1 MISLPQNNSS
11 LKLTDKD
18 FNLLSN
24 NAYKISKYEIGEVIT
39 VSNGQSLYV
48 VDYKKTKK
56 GLNALTLITEEDY
69 KRSNQGKH
77 PEKIQNAIIAYRGS
91 EPISPGQFQDTIKQY
106 RDEREQLIK
115 EVEKKGINI
124 PEDEDGSFYDSVK
137 GLREYSNEILQD
149 WLHMDTSYLVGKK
162 PFDDGTVNQ
171 AIQADQYA
179 KKIHKDFKN
188 ADIQVTGHSLGGS
201 NASYAVVMND
211 FIKRG
216 VTFEN
221 PNIYEN
227 LPEDVK
233 ARALKGDFHSRL
245 TEYINLNDGLS
256 LLNRDAA
263 EVGKVK
269 VMYDETLPNGVQN
282 NGLPNE
288 VKMLGLALKHYGNQS
303 LDATLF
309 VEALMGS
316 HGLDRYNFNS
326 DGSVQTVDDVLKN
339 NPDFA
344 IAMLKQMKSTN
355 VKANTG
361 VSILIK
367 SHVLMNTSTQLK
379 HIAESEW
386 SKIIRQI
393 ERIDDI
399 VKDSIED
406 VRNMH
411 TRMVGFGT
419 YDELSISDV
428 DDLINKLKMNK
439 PHHLFYSKE
448 KYDQAVDAA
457 LHLQHLL
464 HMVSDDLG
472 HMGHAYHDAD
482 LATASQMGI
491 S

>member
-1 MISLPQNNSS
+1 MAKNKSIKITDEDYNRISSAAYDIQN
-11 LKLTDKD
+11 
-18 FNLLSN
+18 
-24 NAYKISKYEIGEVIT
+24 YHIGEIIYT
-39 VSNGQSLYV
+39 SNGEKLYV
-48 VDYKKTKK
+48 IDYKKTDK
-56 GLNALTLITEEDY
+56 GLNAITLVTREDF
-69 KRSNQGKH
+69 RNSHEGKH

-124 PEDEDGSFYDSVK
+124 PKDEDGSFYDSAK

-162 PFDDGTVNQ
+162 PFDDGTENQ

-233 ARALKGDFHSRL
+233 ARALKGDFRSRL

-263 EVGKVK
+263 EVGQVK
-269 VMYDETLPNGVQN
+269 VMYDEALPNGVQN

-303 LDATLF
+303 LDVTLF

-339 NPDFA
+339 NPEFA
-344 IAMLKQMKSTN
+344 VAMLKQMKSTN
-355 VKANTG
+355 VKGNTG

-482 LATASQMGI
+482 LAAASRMGI

>member
-1 MISLPQNNSS
+1 MAKNKSIKITDEDYNRISSAAYDIQN
-11 LKLTDKD
+11 
-18 FNLLSN
+18 
-24 NAYKISKYEIGEVIT
+24 YHIGEIIYT
-39 VSNGQSLYV
+39 SNGQKLYV
-48 VDYKKTKK
+48 IDYKKTEK
-56 GLNALTLITEEDY
+56 GLNALTLVTREDY
-69 KRSNQGKH
+69 RNSHEGKH

-91 EPISPGQFQDTIKQY
+91 EPISPGQLQDTIKPY

-115 EVEKKGINI
+115 ELEKKGINI
-124 PEDEDGSFYDSVK
+124 PKDEDGSFYDYVQ
-137 GLREYSNEILQD
+137 GVPEYSNEILQD
-149 WLHMDTSYLVGKK
+149 WIHMDTSYLVGKK
-162 PFDDGTVNQ
+162 PFDDGTENQ

-179 KKIHKDFKN
+179 KRIHRDFKN

-227 LPEDVK
+227 LPEDAK
-233 ARALKGDFHSRL
+233 ARALKGDFRSRL

-269 VMYDETLPNGVQN
+269 VMYDEALPSGVQS
-282 NGLPNE
+282 NGLSAV
-288 VKMLGLALKHYGNQS
+288 VKKKLGLALQHYSNPS
-303 LDATLF
+303 LDVTLF

-344 IAMLKQMKSTN
+344 LAMLKQMKSTN

-386 SKIIRQI
+386 SRMIRQI
-393 ERIDDI
+393 ERIDDK

-419 YDELSISDV
+419 YDELSVSDV
-428 DDLINKLKMNK
+428 DELINKLKMNK

-464 HMVSDDLG
+464 QMVADDLG

-482 LATASQMGI
+482 LAAASRMGI

>member
-1 MISLPQNNSS
+1 M
-11 LKLTDKD
+11 
-18 FNLLSN
+18 
-24 NAYKISKYEIGEVIT
+24 
-39 VSNGQSLYV
+39 
-48 VDYKKTKK
+48 
-56 GLNALTLITEEDY
+56 
-69 KRSNQGKH
+69 
-77 PEKIQNAIIAYRGS
+77 
-91 EPISPGQFQDTIKQY
+91 
-106 RDEREQLIK
+106 
-115 EVEKKGINI
+115 
-124 PEDEDGSFYDSVK
+124 
-137 GLREYSNEILQD
+137 
-149 WLHMDTSYLVGKK
+149 VGKK
-162 PFDDGTVNQ
+162 PFDDGTENQ

-179 KKIHKDFKN
+179 KKIHKDFKK

-233 ARALKGDFHSRL
+233 ARALKGDFRSRL

-269 VMYDETLPNGVQN
+269 VMYDEALPNGVQS
-282 NGLPNE
+282 NGLSAS
-288 VKMLGLALKHYGNQS
+288 VKKKLGLAIQHYSNPS
-303 LDATLF
+303 LDVTLF
-309 VEALMGS
+309 YEALVGS
-316 HGLDRYNFNS
+316 HGLDRYHFNS

-344 IAMLKQMKSTN
+344 LTMLKQMKSTN

-379 HIAESEW
+379 HIAETEW

-393 ERIDDI
+393 ERIDDK

-406 VRNMH
+406 VRKMH

-419 YDELSISDV
+419 YDELSVSDV
-428 DDLINKLKMNK
+428 DDLINKLKINK

-448 KYDQAVDAA
+448 KYDQAVKTKRDI
-457 LHLQHLL
+457 
-464 HMVSDDLG
+464 LG
-472 HMGHAYHDAD
+472 HHMSGKAIDSVTDKMKDHLSFDNVHSHVSSVINSIG
-482 LATASQMGI
+482 L
-491 S
+491 

>member
-1 MISLPQNNSS
+1 MAKNKSIKITDEDYNRISSAAYDIQN
-11 LKLTDKD
+11 
-18 FNLLSN
+18 
-24 NAYKISKYEIGEVIT
+24 YHIGEIIYT
-39 VSNGQSLYV
+39 SNGQKLYV
-48 VDYKKTKK
+48 IDYKKTKK
-56 GLNALTLITEEDY
+56 GLNALTLVTREDY
-69 KRSNQGKH
+69 RNSHEGKH

-91 EPISPGQFQDTIKQY
+91 EPISWGQLQDTIKPY

-115 EVEKKGINI
+115 ELEKKGINI
-124 PEDEDGSFYDSVK
+124 PKDEDGSFYDYAK
-137 GLREYSNEILQD
+137 GVPEYSNEILQD
-149 WLHMDTSYLVGKK
+149 WLHMDTRYLVGKK
-162 PFDDGTVNQ
+162 PFDDGTENQ

-211 FIKRG
+211 FIIRG

-233 ARALKGDFHSRL
+233 ARALKGDFRSRL

-269 VMYDETLPNGVQN
+269 VMYDEALPNGVQN
-282 NGLPNE
+282 NGLPDV
-288 VKMLGLALKHYGNQS
+288 VKMLGLAFKHYNNQS
-303 LDATLF
+303 LDVTLF
-309 VEALMGS
+309 AEALMGS

-326 DGSVQTVDDVLKN
+326 DGYVQTVDDVLKN
-339 NPDFA
+339 NPEFA
-344 IAMLKQMKSTN
+344 LAMLKQMKSTN

-386 SKIIRQI
+386 SRIIRQI
-393 ERIDDI
+393 ERIDDK
-399 VKDSIED
+399 VKDTIED

-464 HMVSDDLG
+464 QMVADDLG

-482 LATASQMGI
+482 LAAASRMGI

>member
-1 MISLPQNNSS
+1 MAKNKSIKITDEDYNRISSAAYDIQN
-11 LKLTDKD
+11 
-18 FNLLSN
+18 
-24 NAYKISKYEIGEVIT
+24 YHIGEIIYT
-39 VSNGQSLYV
+39 SNGQKLYV
-48 VDYKKTKK
+48 IDYKKTKK
-56 GLNALTLITEEDY
+56 GLNALTLVTREDY
-69 KRSNQGKH
+69 RNSHEGKH

-91 EPISPGQFQDTIKQY
+91 EPISWGQLQDTIKPY

-124 PEDEDGSFYDSVK
+124 PKDEDGSFYDYAK
-137 GLREYSNEILQD
+137 GVPEYSNEILQD
-149 WLHMDTSYLVGKK
+149 WLHMDTRYLVGKK
-162 PFDDGTVNQ
+162 PFDDGTENQ

-233 ARALKGDFHSRL
+233 ARALKGDFRSRL

-269 VMYDETLPNGVQN
+269 VMYDEALPNGVQN
-282 NGLPNE
+282 NGLPDV
-288 VKMLGLALKHYGNQS
+288 VKMLGLAFKHYNNQS
-303 LDATLF
+303 LDVTLF
-309 VEALMGS
+309 AEALMGS

-326 DGSVQTVDDVLKN
+326 DGYVQTVDDVLKN
-339 NPDFA
+339 NPEFA
-344 IAMLKQMKSTN
+344 LAMLKQMKSTN

-386 SKIIRQI
+386 SRIIRQI
-393 ERIDDI
+393 ERIDDK
-399 VKDSIED
+399 VKDTIED

-464 HMVSDDLG
+464 QMVADDLG

-482 LATASQMGI
+482 LAAASRMGI

>member
-1 MISLPQNNSS
+1 MPQNNSS

-18 FNLLSN
+18 LNLLSN

-91 EPISPGQFQDTIKQY
+91 EPIGSGQFQDTIKQY

-124 PEDEDGSFYDSVK
+124 PEGEDGSFYDYAK
-137 GLREYSNEILQD
+137 GAPEYSNEILQD

-162 PFDDGTVNQ
+162 PFDDGTENQ

-233 ARALKGDFHSRL
+233 ARALKGDFRSRL

-269 VMYDETLPNGVQN
+269 VMYDEALPKGVQN
-282 NGLPNE
+282 NRLPDV
-288 VKMLGLALKHYGNQS
+288 VKMLGLAFKQYNNQS
-303 LDATLF
+303 LDVTLF

-326 DGSVQTVDDVLKN
+326 DGSAQTVDDVLKN
-339 NPDFA
+339 NPEFA
-344 IAMLKQMKSTN
+344 VAMLKQMKSTN

-393 ERIDDI
+393 ERIDDK

-419 YDELSISDV
+419 YDELSVSDV
-428 DDLINKLKMNK
+428 DDLINKIKMNK

-464 HMVSDDLG
+464 QMVADDLG

-482 LATASQMGI
+482 LAAASRMGI

>member
-1 MISLPQNNSS
+1 MAKNKSIKITDEDYNRISSAAYDIQN
-11 LKLTDKD
+11 
-18 FNLLSN
+18 
-24 NAYKISKYEIGEVIT
+24 YHIGEIIYT
-39 VSNGQSLYV
+39 SNGEKLYV
-48 VDYKKTKK
+48 IDYKKTDK
-56 GLNALTLITEEDY
+56 GLNAITLVTREDF
-69 KRSNQGKH
+69 RNSHEGKH

-124 PEDEDGSFYDSVK
+124 PEDEDGSFYDSAK

-162 PFDDGTVNQ
+162 PFDDGTENQ

-216 VTFEN
+216 LTFEN

-233 ARALKGDFHSRL
+233 ARALKGDFRSRL

-263 EVGKVK
+263 EVGQVK
-269 VMYDETLPNGVQN
+269 VMYDEALPNGVQN

-303 LDATLF
+303 LDVTLF

-316 HGLDRYNFNS
+316 HSLDRYNFNL

-339 NPDFA
+339 NPEFA
-344 IAMLKQMKSTN
+344 VAMLKQMKSTN
-355 VKANTG
+355 VKGNTG

-386 SKIIRQI
+386 TKIIRQI

-482 LATASQMGI
+482 LAAASRMGI

>member
-1 MISLPQNNSS
+1 MSHKYMSK
-11 LKLTDKD
+11 KLTDED
-18 FNLLSN
+18 FNLISN
-24 NAYKISKYEIGEVIT
+24 NAYKIGKYHVGETIE
-39 VSNGQSLYV
+39 VSNGEKLYV
-48 VDYKKTKK
+48 IDYKKTEK
-56 GLNALTLITEEDY
+56 GLNALTLVSREDY
-69 KRSNQGKH
+69 RNSHEGKH

-91 EPISPGQFQDTIKQY
+91 EPISTNQLKETIKETNQ
-106 RDEREQLIK
+106 RGKREELIK
-115 EVEKKGINI
+115 ELEKKGINI
-124 PEDEDGSFYDSVK
+124 PAEEDGSSFDSVT
-137 GLREYSNEILQD
+137 GFSEYANEIIQD

-162 PFDDGTVNQ
+162 PFDDGTDNQ

-179 KKIHKDFKN
+179 KTIHKDFKN

-233 ARALKGDFHSRL
+233 AQALKGEFRSRL

-269 VMYDETLPNGVQN
+269 VMYDEALPNGVQN
-282 NGLPNE
+282 NSLPDE
-288 VKMLGLALKHYGNQS
+288 VKMLGLGLKHYGNQS
-303 LDATLF
+303 LDITLF
-309 VEALMGS
+309 AEALMGS
-316 HGLDRYNFNS
+316 HGLDRYSFHS
-326 DGSVQTVDDVLKN
+326 DGSAQTVDDVLKN

-344 IAMLKQMKSTN
+344 LTMLKQMKSTN

-393 ERIDDI
+393 ERIDDK

-411 TRMVGFGT
+411 TRMVGFGA
-419 YDELSISDV
+419 YDELSVSDV
-428 DDLINKLKMNK
+428 DDLINKIKMNK

-457 LHLQHLL
+457 LNLQHFLQ
-464 HMVSDDLG
+464 MIADDLG

-482 LATASQMGI
+482 LAAASRMGI

>member
-1 MISLPQNNSS
+1 MAKNKSIKITDEDYNRISSAAYDIQN
-11 LKLTDKD
+11 
-18 FNLLSN
+18 
-24 NAYKISKYEIGEVIT
+24 YHIGEIIYT
-39 VSNGQSLYV
+39 SNGQKLYV
-48 VDYKKTKK
+48 IDYKKTKK
-56 GLNALTLITEEDY
+56 GLNALTLVTREDY
-69 KRSNQGKH
+69 RNSHEGKH

-91 EPISPGQFQDTIKQY
+91 EPISWGQLQDTIKPY

-115 EVEKKGINI
+115 ELEKKGINI
-124 PEDEDGSFYDSVK
+124 PKDEDGSFYDYAK
-137 GLREYSNEILQD
+137 GVPEYSNEILQD
-149 WLHMDTSYLVGKK
+149 WLHMDTRYLVGKK
-162 PFDDGTVNQ
+162 PFDDGTENQ

-233 ARALKGDFHSRL
+233 ARALKGDFRSRL

-269 VMYDETLPNGVQN
+269 VMYDEALPNGVQN
-282 NGLPNE
+282 NGLPDV
-288 VKMLGLALKHYGNQS
+288 VKMLGLAFKHYNNQS
-303 LDATLF
+303 LDVTLF
-309 VEALMGS
+309 AEALMGS

-326 DGSVQTVDDVLKN
+326 DGYVQTVDDVLKN
-339 NPDFA
+339 NPEFA
-344 IAMLKQMKSTN
+344 LAMLKQMKSTN

-386 SKIIRQI
+386 SRIIRQI
-393 ERIDDI
+393 ERIDDK
-399 VKDSIED
+399 VKDTIED

-464 HMVSDDLG
+464 QMVADDLG

-482 LATASQMGI
+482 LAAASRMGI

>member
-1 MISLPQNNSS
+1 MAKNESIKITDEDYNRISSAAYDIQN
-11 LKLTDKD
+11 
-18 FNLLSN
+18 
-24 NAYKISKYEIGEVIT
+24 YHIGEIIYT
-39 VSNGQSLYV
+39 SNGQKLYV
-48 VDYKKTKK
+48 IDYKKTEK
-56 GLNALTLITEEDY
+56 GLNALTLVTREDY
-69 KRSNQGKH
+69 RNSNEGKH

-106 RDEREQLIK
+106 RDKREELIK

-124 PEDEDGSFYDSVK
+124 PEDEDGSFYDYAK
-137 GLREYSNEILQD
+137 GVPEYSNEILQD
-149 WLHMDTSYLVGKK
+149 WLHMDTNYLVGKK
-162 PFDDGTVNQ
+162 PFDDGTENQ

-179 KKIHKDFKN
+179 KKVHKDFKN

-227 LPEDVK
+227 LPKDVK
-233 ARALKGDFHSRL
+233 TRALNGDFRSRL

-263 EVGKVK
+263 EVGQVK
-269 VMYDETLPNGVQN
+269 VMYDEVLPNGVQSN
-282 NGLPNE
+282 SLPNE

-303 LDATLF
+303 LDVTLF

-316 HGLDRYNFNS
+316 HGLDRYHFNS
-326 DGSVQTVDDVLKN
+326 DGSTQTVDDVLKN

-386 SKIIRQI
+386 SRIIHQI
-393 ERIDDI
+393 ERIDDK
-399 VKDSIED
+399 VNDSIED

-411 TRMVGFGT
+411 TRMVGFGA
-419 YDELSISDV
+419 YDELSVSDV

-448 KYDQAVDAA
+448 KYDQAIDAA

-464 HMVSDDLG
+464 QMVADDLG

-482 LATASQMGI
+482 LAAASQMGI

>member
-1 MISLPQNNSS
+1 MAKNKSIKITDEDYNRISSAAYDIQN
-11 LKLTDKD
+11 
-18 FNLLSN
+18 
-24 NAYKISKYEIGEVIT
+24 YHIGEIIYT
-39 VSNGQSLYV
+39 SNEQKLYV
-48 VDYKKTKK
+48 IDYKKTDK
-56 GLNALTLITEEDY
+56 GLNALTLVTREDF
-69 KRSNQGKH
+69 RNSHQGKH

-162 PFDDGTVNQ
+162 PFDDGTENQ

-233 ARALKGDFHSRL
+233 ARAIKGDFRSRL

>member
-1 MISLPQNNSS
+1 MAKNKSIKITDEDYNRISSAAYDIQN
-11 LKLTDKD
+11 
-18 FNLLSN
+18 
-24 NAYKISKYEIGEVIT
+24 YHIGEIIYT
-39 VSNGQSLYV
+39 SNGQKLYV
-48 VDYKKTKK
+48 IDYKKTKK
-56 GLNALTLITEEDY
+56 GLNALTLVTREDY
-69 KRSNQGKH
+69 RNSHEGKH

-91 EPISPGQFQDTIKQY
+91 EPISWGQLQDTIKPY

-124 PEDEDGSFYDSVK
+124 PKDEDGSFYDYAK
-137 GLREYSNEILQD
+137 GVPEYSNEILQD
-149 WLHMDTSYLVGKK
+149 WLHMDTRYLVGKK
-162 PFDDGTVNQ
+162 PFDDGTENQ
-171 AIQADQYA
+171 AIQAAQYA

-233 ARALKGDFHSRL
+233 ARALKGDFRSRL

-269 VMYDETLPNGVQN
+269 VMYDEALPNGVQN
-282 NGLPNE
+282 NGLPDV
-288 VKMLGLALKHYGNQS
+288 VKMLGLAFKHYNNQS
-303 LDATLF
+303 LDVTLF
-309 VEALMGS
+309 AEALMGS

-326 DGSVQTVDDVLKN
+326 DGYVQTVDDVLKN
-339 NPDFA
+339 NPEFA
-344 IAMLKQMKSTN
+344 LAMLKQMKSTN

-386 SKIIRQI
+386 SRIIRQI
-393 ERIDDI
+393 ERIDDK

-464 HMVSDDLG
+464 QMVADDLG

-482 LATASQMGI
+482 LAAASRMGI

>member
-1 MISLPQNNSS
+1 
-11 LKLTDKD
+11 
-18 FNLLSN
+18 
-24 NAYKISKYEIGEVIT
+24 
-39 VSNGQSLYV
+39 
-48 VDYKKTKK
+48 
-56 GLNALTLITEEDY
+56 
-69 KRSNQGKH
+69 
-77 PEKIQNAIIAYRGS
+77 
-91 EPISPGQFQDTIKQY
+91 
-106 RDEREQLIK
+106 
-115 EVEKKGINI
+115 
-124 PEDEDGSFYDSVK
+124 
-137 GLREYSNEILQD
+137 
-149 WLHMDTSYLVGKK
+149 
-162 PFDDGTVNQ
+162 
-171 AIQADQYA
+171 
-179 KKIHKDFKN
+179 
-188 ADIQVTGHSLGGS
+188 
-201 NASYAVVMND
+201 MND
-211 FIKRG
+211 FIERG

-233 ARALKGDFHSRL
+233 ARALKGEFRSRL

-269 VMYDETLPNGVQN
+269 VMYDEALPNGVQN
-282 NGLPNE
+282 NSLPDE
-288 VKMLGLALKHYGNQS
+288 VKMLGLGLKHYGNQS
-303 LDATLF
+303 LDITLF
-309 VEALMGS
+309 AEALMGS
-316 HGLDRYNFNS
+316 HGLDRYSFHS
-326 DGSVQTVDDVLKN
+326 DGSAQTVDDVLKN

-344 IAMLKQMKSTN
+344 LTMLKQMKSTN

-393 ERIDDI
+393 ERIDDK

-411 TRMVGFGT
+411 TRMVGFGA
-419 YDELSISDV
+419 YDELSVSDV
-428 DDLINKLKMNK
+428 DDLINKIKMNK

-457 LHLQHLL
+457 LNLQHFLQ
-464 HMVSDDLG
+464 MIADDLG

-482 LATASQMGI
+482 LAAASRMGI

>member
-1 MISLPQNNSS
+1 MAKNKSIKITDEDYNRISSAAYDIQN
-11 LKLTDKD
+11 
-18 FNLLSN
+18 
-24 NAYKISKYEIGEVIT
+24 YHIGEIIYT
-39 VSNGQSLYV
+39 SNEQKLYV
-48 VDYKKTKK
+48 IDYKKTDK
-56 GLNALTLITEEDY
+56 GLNALTLVTREDF
-69 KRSNQGKH
+69 RNSHQGKH

>member
-1 MISLPQNNSS
+1 MSHKYSS
-11 LKLTDKD
+11 KKLTAED
-18 FNLLSN
+18 FNLISN
-24 NAYKISKYEIGEVIT
+24 NAYKIGKYHVGETIE
-39 VSNGQSLYV
+39 VSNGERLYV
-48 VDYKKTKK
+48 IDYKKTEK
-56 GLNALTLITEEDY
+56 GLNALTLVTREDY
-69 KRSNQGKH
+69 RNSHEGKH
-77 PEKIQNAIIAYRGS
+77 PENIQNAIIAYRGS
-91 EPISPGQFQDTIKQY
+91 EPISPGQFQDTIKEH
-106 RDEREQLIK
+106 RDKREQLIK

-124 PEDEDGSFYDSVK
+124 PEDEDGSFYDSAK
-137 GLREYSNEILQD
+137 GLSEYSNEILQD

-162 PFDDGTVNQ
+162 PFNDGTENQ
-171 AIQADQYA
+171 VIQADQYA

-233 ARALKGDFHSRL
+233 ARVLKGDFRSRL
-245 TEYINLNDGLS
+245 TEYINVNDGLS

-269 VMYDETLPNGVQN
+269 VMYDEALPNGVQHN
-282 NGLPNE
+282 RLPNE

-303 LDATLF
+303 LDVTLF

-379 HIAESEW
+379 HSAESEW
-386 SKIIRQI
+386 SRMIRQI
-393 ERIDDI
+393 ERIDDK

-428 DDLINKLKMNK
+428 DDLINKIKQNK

-464 HMVSDDLG
+464 QMVADDLG

-482 LATASQMGI
+482 LAAASRMGI

>member
-1 MISLPQNNSS
+1 MSRKKNS
-11 LKLTDKD
+11 LTDEDYNKASSAAY
-18 FNLLSN
+18 NLRN
-24 NAYKISKYEIGEVIT
+24 YHIGTNIEI
-39 VSNGQSLYV
+39 SNGQKLYV

-56 GLNALTLITEEDY
+56 GLDALTLVSEKEY
-69 KRSNQGKH
+69 KISNHGKNK
-77 PEKIQNAIIAYRGS
+77 EKIQNAIIAYRGS

-124 PEDEDGSFYDSVK
+124 PEDEDGSFYDSAK

-162 PFDDGTVNQ
+162 PFDDGTENQ

-233 ARALKGDFHSRL
+233 ARALKGDFRSRL

-263 EVGKVK
+263 EVGQVK
-269 VMYDETLPNGVQN
+269 VMYDEALPNGVQN

-303 LDATLF
+303 LDVTLF

-339 NPDFA
+339 NPEFA
-344 IAMLKQMKSTN
+344 VAMLKQMKSTN
-355 VKANTG
+355 VKGNTG

-386 SKIIRQI
+386 TKIIRQI

-411 TRMVGFGT
+411 TRLVGFGT

-482 LATASQMGI
+482 LAAASRMGI

>member
-1 MISLPQNNSS
+1 MAKNKSIKITDEDYNRISSAAYDIQN
-11 LKLTDKD
+11 
-18 FNLLSN
+18 
-24 NAYKISKYEIGEVIT
+24 YHIGEIIYT
-39 VSNGQSLYV
+39 SNEQKLYV
-48 VDYKKTKK
+48 IDYKKTDK
-56 GLNALTLITEEDY
+56 GLNALTLVTREDF
-69 KRSNQGKH
+69 RNSHQGKH

-162 PFDDGTVNQ
+162 PFDDGTENQ

-233 ARALKGDFHSRL
+233 ARAIKGDFRSRL

-269 VMYDETLPNGVQN
+269 VIYDETLPNGVQN

>member
-1 MISLPQNNSS
+1 MAKNKSIKITDEDYNRISSAAYDIQN
-11 LKLTDKD
+11 
-18 FNLLSN
+18 
-24 NAYKISKYEIGEVIT
+24 YHIGEIIYT
-39 VSNGQSLYV
+39 SNGQQLYV
-48 VDYKKTKK
+48 IDYKKTKK
-56 GLNALTLITEEDY
+56 GLNALTLVNREDY
-69 KRSNQGKH
+69 RNSHEGKH

-91 EPISPGQFQDTIKQY
+91 EPISWGQLQDTIKPY

-124 PEDEDGSFYDSVK
+124 PKDEDGSFYDYAK
-137 GLREYSNEILQD
+137 GVPEYSNEILQD
-149 WLHMDTSYLVGKK
+149 WLHMDTRYLVGKK
-162 PFDDGTVNQ
+162 PFDDGTENQ

-233 ARALKGDFHSRL
+233 ARALKGDFRSRL

-269 VMYDETLPNGVQN
+269 VMYDEALPNGVQN
-282 NGLPNE
+282 NGLPDV
-288 VKMLGLALKHYGNQS
+288 VKMLGLAFKHYNNQS
-303 LDATLF
+303 LDVTLF
-309 VEALMGS
+309 AEALMGS

-326 DGSVQTVDDVLKN
+326 DGYVQTVDDVLKN
-339 NPDFA
+339 NPEFA
-344 IAMLKQMKSTN
+344 LAMLKQMKSTN

-386 SKIIRQI
+386 SRIIRQI
-393 ERIDDI
+393 ERIDDK

-464 HMVSDDLG
+464 QMVADDLG

-482 LATASQMGI
+482 LAAASRMGI

>member
-1 MISLPQNNSS
+1 MAKNKSIKITDEDYNRISSAAYDIQN
-11 LKLTDKD
+11 
-18 FNLLSN
+18 
-24 NAYKISKYEIGEVIT
+24 YHIGEIIYT
-39 VSNGQSLYV
+39 SNGQKLYV
-48 VDYKKTKK
+48 IDYKKTEK
-56 GLNALTLITEEDY
+56 GLNALTLVTREDY
-69 KRSNQGKH
+69 RNSHEGKH

-91 EPISPGQFQDTIKQY
+91 EPISPGQLQDTIKPY

-115 EVEKKGINI
+115 ELEKKGINI
-124 PEDEDGSFYDSVK
+124 PKDEDGSFYDYVQ
-137 GLREYSNEILQD
+137 GVPEYSNEILQD
-149 WLHMDTSYLVGKK
+149 WIHMDTSYLVGKK
-162 PFDDGTVNQ
+162 PFDDGTENQ

-179 KKIHKDFKN
+179 KRIHRDFKN

-227 LPEDVK
+227 QTEDAK
-233 ARALKGDFHSRL
+233 ARALKGDFRSRL

-269 VMYDETLPNGVQN
+269 VMYDEALPSGVQS
-282 NGLPNE
+282 NGLSAV
-288 VKMLGLALKHYGNQS
+288 VKKKLGLALQHYSNPS
-303 LDATLF
+303 LDVTLF

-344 IAMLKQMKSTN
+344 LTMLKQMKSTN

-386 SKIIRQI
+386 SRMIRQI
-393 ERIDDI
+393 ERIDDK

-419 YDELSISDV
+419 YDELSVSDV

-464 HMVSDDLG
+464 QMVADDLG

-482 LATASQMGI
+482 LAAASRMGI

>member
-1 MISLPQNNSS
+1 MSKYSS
-11 LKLTDKD
+11 KKLTAED
-18 FNLLSN
+18 FNLISN
-24 NAYKISKYEIGEVIT
+24 NAYKIEKYHVGETIE
-39 VSNGQSLYV
+39 VSNGERLYV
-48 VDYKKTKK
+48 IDYKKTEK
-56 GLNALTLITEEDY
+56 GLNALTLVTREDY
-69 KRSNQGKH
+69 RNSLKGKH
-77 PEKIQNAIIAYRGS
+77 PKKIQNAIIAYRGS
-91 EPISPGQFQDTIKQY
+91 EPISPGQLQDTIKPY

-124 PEDEDGSFYDSVK
+124 PEDEDGSFYDYAQGVP
-137 GLREYSNEILQD
+137 EYSNEILQD
-149 WLHMDTSYLVGKK
+149 WFHMDTRYLVGKK
-162 PFDDGTVNQ
+162 PFDDGTENQ

-179 KKIHKDFKN
+179 KKIHKDFKK

-233 ARALKGDFHSRL
+233 ARALKGDFRSRL

-263 EVGKVK
+263 EIGKVK
-269 VMYDETLPNGVQN
+269 VMYDEALPNGVQS
-282 NGLPNE
+282 NGLSAS
-288 VKMLGLALKHYGNQS
+288 VKKKLGLAIQHYSNPS
-303 LDATLF
+303 LDVTLF
-309 VEALMGS
+309 YEALVGS
-316 HGLDRYNFNS
+316 HGLDRYHFNS

-344 IAMLKQMKSTN
+344 LTMLKQMKSTN

-379 HIAESEW
+379 HIAETEW

-393 ERIDDI
+393 ERIDDK

-406 VRNMH
+406 VRKMH

-419 YDELSISDV
+419 YDELSVSDV
-428 DDLINKLKMNK
+428 DDLINKLKINK

-457 LHLQHLL
+457 LHLQNLL
-464 HMVSDDLG
+464 QMVADDLG

-482 LATASQMGI
+482 LAAAGRMGI

>member
-1 MISLPQNNSS
+1 MAKNKSIKITDEDYNRISSAAYDIQN
-11 LKLTDKD
+11 
-18 FNLLSN
+18 
-24 NAYKISKYEIGEVIT
+24 YHIGEIIYT
-39 VSNGQSLYV
+39 SNGQQLYV
-48 VDYKKTKK
+48 IDYKKTKK
-56 GLNALTLITEEDY
+56 GLNALTLVTREDY
-69 KRSNQGKH
+69 RNSHEGKH

-91 EPISPGQFQDTIKQY
+91 EPISWGQLQDTIKPY

-124 PEDEDGSFYDSVK
+124 PKDEDGSFYDYAK
-137 GLREYSNEILQD
+137 GVPEYSNEILQD
-149 WLHMDTSYLVGKK
+149 WLHMDTRYLVGKK
-162 PFDDGTVNQ
+162 PFDDGTENQ

-233 ARALKGDFHSRL
+233 ARALKGDFRSRL

-269 VMYDETLPNGVQN
+269 VMYDEALPNGVQN
-282 NGLPNE
+282 NGLPDV
-288 VKMLGLALKHYGNQS
+288 VKMLGLAFKHYNNQS
-303 LDATLF
+303 LDVTLF
-309 VEALMGS
+309 AEALMGS

-326 DGSVQTVDDVLKN
+326 DGYVQTVDDVLKN
-339 NPDFA
+339 NPEFA
-344 IAMLKQMKSTN
+344 LAMLKQMKSTN

-386 SKIIRQI
+386 SRIIRQI
-393 ERIDDI
+393 ERIDDK

-464 HMVSDDLG
+464 QMVADDLG

-482 LATASQMGI
+482 LAAASRMGI

>member
-1 MISLPQNNSS
+1 MAKNKSIKITDEDYNRISSAAYDIQN
-11 LKLTDKD
+11 
-18 FNLLSN
+18 
-24 NAYKISKYEIGEVIT
+24 YHIGEIIYT
-39 VSNGQSLYV
+39 SNGQKLYV
-48 VDYKKTKK
+48 IDYKKTDK
-56 GLNALTLITEEDY
+56 GLNALTLVTRKDF
-69 KRSNQGKH
+69 RNSHQGKH

-91 EPISPGQFQDTIKQY
+91 EPISLGQFQDTIKQY
-106 RDEREQLIK
+106 RDKREQLIK

-124 PEDEDGSFYDSVK
+124 PEDEDGSFYDSAK
-137 GLREYSNEILQD
+137 GLSEYSNEILQD

-162 PFDDGTVNQ
+162 PFDDGTENQ

-233 ARALKGDFHSRL
+233 ARALKGDFRSRL

-269 VMYDETLPNGVQN
+269 VMYDEALPNGVQN
-282 NGLPNE
+282 NRLPDV
-288 VKMLGLALKHYGNQS
+288 VKMLGLAFKHYNNQS
-303 LDATLF
+303 LDVTLF

-316 HGLDRYNFNS
+316 HGLDRYTFNS
-326 DGSVQTVDDVLKN
+326 DGSAQTVDDVLKN
-339 NPDFA
+339 NPEFA
-344 IAMLKQMKSTN
+344 VAMLKQMKSTN

-393 ERIDDI
+393 ERIDDNI
-399 VKDSIED
+399 KDSIED

-428 DDLINKLKMNK
+428 DDLINKIKMNK

-464 HMVSDDLG
+464 QMVADDLG

-482 LATASQMGI
+482 LAAASRMGI

>member
-1 MISLPQNNSS
+1 MPQNNSS

>member
-1 MISLPQNNSS
+1 MAIRKNTL
-11 LKLTDKD
+11 
-18 FNLLSN
+18 
-24 NAYKISKYEIGEVIT
+24 KISDEDYNEISSSAYNLKKYHIGQTIKI
-39 VSNGQSLYV
+39 SNGQKLYV

-56 GLNALTLITEEDY
+56 GLDALTLVNERDY
-69 KRSNQGKH
+69 TLSNNGKDK
-77 PEKIQNAIIAYRGS
+77 EKIQNAIIAYRGS

-115 EVEKKGINI
+115 EIEKKGINI
-124 PEDEDGSFYDSVK
+124 PEDEDGSFYDSAK

-162 PFDDGTVNQ
+162 PFDDGTENQ

-233 ARALKGDFHSRL
+233 ARALKGDFRSRL
-245 TEYINLNDGLS
+245 TEYISLNDGLS

-282 NGLPNE
+282 NDLPNE

-303 LDATLF
+303 LDVTLF

-399 VKDSIED
+399 VKDSIEG

-448 KYDQAVDAA
+448 KYDQAVDTA

-464 HMVSDDLG
+464 QMVADDLG

-482 LATASQMGI
+482 LAAASRMGI

>member
-1 MISLPQNNSS
+1 MAKNKSIKITDEDYNRISSAAYDIQN
-11 LKLTDKD
+11 
-18 FNLLSN
+18 
-24 NAYKISKYEIGEVIT
+24 YHIGEIIYT
-39 VSNGQSLYV
+39 SNGQKLYV
-48 VDYKKTKK
+48 IDYKKTKK
-56 GLNALTLITEEDY
+56 GLNALTLVTREDY
-69 KRSNQGKH
+69 RNSHEGKH

-91 EPISPGQFQDTIKQY
+91 EPISWGQLQDTIKPY

-124 PEDEDGSFYDSVK
+124 PKDEDGSFYDYAK
-137 GLREYSNEILQD
+137 GVPEYSNEILQD
-149 WLHMDTSYLVGKK
+149 WLHMDTRYLVGKK
-162 PFDDGTVNQ
+162 PFDDGTENQ

-233 ARALKGDFHSRL
+233 ARALKGDFRSRL

-269 VMYDETLPNGVQN
+269 VMYDEALPNGVQN
-282 NGLPNE
+282 NGLPDV
-288 VKMLGLALKHYGNQS
+288 VKMLGLAFKHYNNQS
-303 LDATLF
+303 LDVTLF
-309 VEALMGS
+309 AEALMGS

-326 DGSVQTVDDVLKN
+326 DGYVQTVDDVLKN
-339 NPDFA
+339 NPEFA
-344 IAMLKQMKSTN
+344 LAMLKQMKSTN

-386 SKIIRQI
+386 SRIIRQI
-393 ERIDDI
+393 ERIDDK

-464 HMVSDDLG
+464 QMVADDLG

-482 LATASQMGI
+482 LAAASRMGI